1 MGTVPLLIIL
11 LIMLV
16 YLDFAIWYSA
26 EMHNIWEKKTWKF
39 RGMLWRFWD
48 FIAKE
53 DDANDS

>member
-1 MGTVPLLIIL
+1 MEAVPLLIIL

-26 EMHNIWEKKTWKF
+26 EMHNILEKKKWKF
-39 RGMLWRFWD
+39 RGTLWRFWD

-53 DDANDS
+53 GE

>member
-26 EMHNIWEKKTWKF
+26 EMRNIFEKKNWKF

-48 FIAKE
+48 FIAE
-53 DDANDS
+53 EENR

>member
-1 MGTVPLLIIL
+1 MGELIIL

-26 EMHNIWEKKTWKF
+26 EMHNIWEKKKWKF